1 MNGMNTGMI
10 VSILYKVYLFL
21 LNYINPSQYVYIID
35 YFTKPNQNRTR
46 MSSLV
51 SQENKELLWG
61 LLSEEGLFDGI
72 PENVTQEE
80 VKHVFERILKNLS
93 ATIPSLHAA
102 KLKELHRAKH
112 QAIAEEDYDAA
123 KKLRTTI
130 SEMEAPLA
138 RLEKLEARKHLAIQ
152 AEDFEAAKQIKMEI
166 DLLRAASFSL
176 KELNKIAI
184 ESLAINIPKLA
195 RDISAIKLGTR
206 VFPTKTGGGNHTH
219 PAAGGRL
226 THFAGNAG
234 QSNEPTEIYNAE
246 DFQYQ
251 KRQEIEMKMREKEAE
266 MRSYFEVPRPPEIDF
281 SDFPRDSNPNVRLKS
296 RSVPTA
302 TTTAA
307 EPVVEVI
314 HLAATATTPGPG
326 DDSPFRGGDDMDRL
340 IAERIAAR
348 QRDMEEITER
358 IKASMPPSEQ
368 QHQQLKEYNPNE
380 YVSDTASLTLPL
392 PMPMSSMPPSE
403 DTRKVRFR
411 EDTDSIFL
419 KLKRKPMVDEE

>member
-1 MNGMNTGMI
+1 
-10 VSILYKVYLFL
+10 
-21 LNYINPSQYVYIID
+21 
-35 YFTKPNQNRTR
+35 

-51 SQENKELLWG
+51 SHENKELLWG

-72 PENVTQEE
+72 PENVTPEE

-102 KLKELHRAKH
+102 KLKELHHAKH

-130 SEMEAPLA
+130 DEMEAPLT

-166 DLLRAASFSL
+166 DRLRAASFSL

-195 RDISAIKLGTR
+195 RDISAIKSGTR

-219 PAAGGRL
+219 PAALAAATTGVRL
-226 THFAGNAG
+226 TRFAGNAG

-251 KRQEIEMKMREKEAE
+251 KRQEIEMKRREKEAE

-281 SDFPRDSNPNVRLKS
+281 SDFPRDSNQMVRLKS
-296 RSVPTA
+296 RSVPTPTA
-302 TTTAA
+302 TAT

-314 HLAATATTPGPG
+314 QLDAAATAPGPG

-368 QHQQLKEYNPNE
+368 QQQQFAIPTKEYIPNE

-392 PMPMSSMPPSE
+392 PMPMSSLPPSE

-419 KLKRKPMVDEE
+419 KLKRKPMADEE

>member
-1 MNGMNTGMI
+1 
-10 VSILYKVYLFL
+10 
-21 LNYINPSQYVYIID
+21 
-35 YFTKPNQNRTR
+35 
-46 MSSLV
+46 MSSLI

-72 PENVTQEE
+72 PENVTPEE

-102 KLKELHRAKH
+102 KLKELHHAKR

-130 SEMEAPLA
+130 DEMEAPLA
-138 RLEKLEARKHLAIQ
+138 RLEKLEARKQLAIQ

-166 DLLRAASFSL
+166 DRLRAASFSL

-195 RDISAIKLGTR
+195 RDISAIKSGTR
-206 VFPTKTGGGNHTH
+206 VFPTKTGGGNHTV
-219 PAAGGRL
+219 PTAGGRL

-266 MRSYFEVPRPPEIDF
+266 MRSYFEVQRPPEIDF

-296 RSVPTA
+296 RSVPTP
-302 TTTAA
+302 TPTAA

-314 HLAATATTPGPG
+314 QLDATATPGPG

-358 IKASMPPSEQ
+358 MKASMPPSEQ
-368 QHQQLKEYNPNE
+368 QQQPMKEYNPNE

-392 PMPMSSMPPSE
+392 PMPMSSLPPSE

-419 KLKRKPMVDEE
+419 KLKRKPMTEND

>member
-1 MNGMNTGMI
+1 
-10 VSILYKVYLFL
+10 
-21 LNYINPSQYVYIID
+21 
-35 YFTKPNQNRTR
+35 

-72 PENVTQEE
+72 PENVTPEE

-102 KLKELHRAKH
+102 KLKELHYAKQ
-112 QAIAEEDYDAA
+112 QAIAEEDYDTA
-123 KKLRTTI
+123 KKLRATI
-130 SEMEAPLA
+130 DEMEAPLA
-138 RLEKLEARKHLAIQ
+138 RLEKLESRKHLAIQ
-152 AEDFEAAKQIKMEI
+152 AEDYEAAKQIKTEI
-166 DLLRAASFSL
+166 DRLRAASFSL

-184 ESLAINIPKLA
+184 ESLVVNIPKLA

-206 VFPTKTGGGNHTH
+206 VFPNKKQTATTAQPMLGGGGG
-219 PAAGGRL
+219 GGRF
-226 THFAGNAG
+226 THLAGNDAL
-234 QSNEPTEIYNAE
+234 QTIEPREIYNAE
-246 DFQYQ
+246 DFQSQ

-281 SDFPRDSNPNVRLKS
+281 SDFPRDNSNRLKS
-296 RSVPTA
+296 RTVPTA
-302 TTTAA
+302 TTTAPA
-307 EPVVEVI
+307 TEPVVEVI
-314 HLAATATTPGPG
+314 HLAAAPVLGTG

-368 QHQQLKEYNPNE
+368 HLQPLKEYNPNE
-380 YVSDTASLTLPL
+380 FAPDTDSLSLPML
-392 PMPMSSMPPSE
+392 PMPPPPPSE

-419 KLKRKPMVDEE
+419 KLKRKPIADDD

>member
-1 MNGMNTGMI
+1 M
-10 VSILYKVYLFL
+10 
-21 LNYINPSQYVYIID
+21 
-35 YFTKPNQNRTR
+35 
-46 MSSLV
+46 
-51 SQENKELLWG
+51 
-61 LLSEEGLFDGI
+61 LSEEGLFDGI
-72 PENVTQEE
+72 PENVTPEE

-123 KKLRTTI
+123 KKFRITI
-130 SEMEAPLA
+130 DEMEAPLA
-138 RLEKLEARKHLAIQ
+138 RLEKLEARKQLAIQ

-166 DLLRAASFSL
+166 DRLRAASFSL

-195 RDISAIKLGTR
+195 RDISAIKSGTR

-219 PAAGGRL
+219 PTATTGGRL
-226 THFAGNAG
+226 THFAGNAGG

-302 TTTAA
+302 TAA

-314 HLAATATTPGPG
+314 HLAATATAPGPG

-358 IKASMPPSEQ
+358 MKASMPPSEQQ

-392 PMPMSSMPPSE
+392 PMPMSSIPPSE

-419 KLKRKPMVDEE
+419 KLKRKPMADEEE

>member
-1 MNGMNTGMI
+1 
-10 VSILYKVYLFL
+10 
-21 LNYINPSQYVYIID
+21 
-35 YFTKPNQNRTR
+35 

-51 SQENKELLWG
+51 SQENKELLWA

-72 PENVTQEE
+72 PENVSPEE
-80 VKHVFERILKNLS
+80 IKHVFERILKNLS

-102 KLKELHRAKH
+102 KLNELHYAKQH
-112 QAIAEEDYDAA
+112 AIAEEDYDAA
-123 KKLRTTI
+123 KKLRATI
-130 SEMEAPLA
+130 DEMEAPLA
-138 RLEKLEARKHLAIQ
+138 RLDKLESRKHLAIQ
-152 AEDFEAAKQIKMEI
+152 AEDFEAAKQIKTEI
-166 DLLRAASFSL
+166 DRIRAASFSL

-184 ESLAINIPKLA
+184 ESLAVNIPKLA

-206 VFPTKTGGGNHTH
+206 VFPNKMQTTTTGQPMLGGG
-219 PAAGGRL
+219 GGGAMAVDRRP
-226 THFAGNAG
+226 GV
-234 QSNEPTEIYNAE
+234 PTEIYNAE
-246 DFQYQ
+246 DFQSQ

-266 MRSYFEVPRPPEIDF
+266 MRSYFEVQRPPEIDF
-281 SDFPRDSNPNVRLKS
+281 SDFPRNSNQMVRLKS

-302 TTTAA
+302 TPTAPA
-307 EPVVEVI
+307 PEPLVELI
-314 HLAATATTPGPG
+314 HLDATATAAPGPG

-368 QHQQLKEYNPNE
+368 QHLQPLKEYNPNE
-380 YVSDTASLTLPL
+380 FAPPDSASLTLPM
-392 PMPMSSMPPSE
+392 PMPMPPPPPSE

-419 KLKRKPMVDEE
+419 KLKRKPMADDS

>member
-1 MNGMNTGMI
+1 
-10 VSILYKVYLFL
+10 
-21 LNYINPSQYVYIID
+21 
-35 YFTKPNQNRTR
+35 

-72 PENVTQEE
+72 PENVTPEE

-123 KKLRTTI
+123 KKLRTNI

-226 THFAGNAG
+226 TQFAGNAG

-266 MRSYFEVPRPPEIDF
+266 MRSYFEVQRPPEIDF
-281 SDFPRDSNPNVRLKS
+281 SDFPRDSNPMVRLKS
-296 RSVPTA
+296 RSVPNATA
-302 TTTAA
+302 TAA

-314 HLAATATTPGPG
+314 HLAATATATATAATATAPGPG

-358 IKASMPPSEQ
+358 LKASMPPSEQ
-368 QHQQLKEYNPNE
+368 QQQPMKEYNPNE

-392 PMPMSSMPPSE
+392 PMPMSSLPPSE

-411 EDTDSIFL
+411 EDTDAIFL
-419 KLKRKPMVDEE
+419 KLKRKPMADEE

>member
-1 MNGMNTGMI
+1 
-10 VSILYKVYLFL
+10 
-21 LNYINPSQYVYIID
+21 
-35 YFTKPNQNRTR
+35 

-51 SQENKELLWG
+51 SHENKELLWG

-72 PENVTQEE
+72 PENVTPEE

-102 KLKELHRAKH
+102 KLKELHHAKH

-130 SEMEAPLA
+130 DEMEAPLT

-166 DLLRAASFSL
+166 DRLRAASFSL

-195 RDISAIKLGTR
+195 RDISAIKSGTR

-219 PAAGGRL
+219 PAALAAATTGVRL
-226 THFAGNAG
+226 TRFAGNAG

-281 SDFPRDSNPNVRLKS
+281 SDFPRDSNQMVRLKS
-296 RSVPTA
+296 RSVPTPTA
-302 TTTAA
+302 TAT

-314 HLAATATTPGPG
+314 QLDAAATAPGPG

-340 IAERIAAR
+340 IAEIIAAR

-368 QHQQLKEYNPNE
+368 QQQQQFAIPTKEYNPNE

-392 PMPMSSMPPSE
+392 PMPMSSLPPSE

-419 KLKRKPMVDEE
+419 KLKRKPMADEE

>member
-1 MNGMNTGMI
+1 
-10 VSILYKVYLFL
+10 
-21 LNYINPSQYVYIID
+21 
-35 YFTKPNQNRTR
+35 

-51 SQENKELLWG
+51 SQENKELLWS
-61 LLSEEGLFDGI
+61 LLAEEGLFDGI
-72 PENVTQEE
+72 PENVTPEE
-80 VKHVFERILKNLS
+80 IKHVFERILKNLS

-102 KLKELHRAKH
+102 KLRELHQAKQ

-123 KKLRTTI
+123 KKLRATI
-130 SEMEAPLA
+130 DEMEAPLA

-152 AEDFEAAKQIKMEI
+152 AEDFEAAKQIKTEI
-166 DLLRAASFSL
+166 DHLRSASFSL

-206 VFPTKTGGGNHTH
+206 VFPTKEGGTAPPIINRTSGV
-219 PAAGGRL
+219 R
-226 THFAGNAG
+226 
-234 QSNEPTEIYNAE
+234 EIYNAE
-246 DFQYQ
+246 DFQSQ

-296 RSVPTA
+296 KA
-302 TTTAA
+302 TSASAAAASASSTPAA
-307 EPVVEVI
+307 EPVVEVV
-314 HLAATATTPGPG
+314 HLDAPALASASAPGPG

-348 QRDMEEITER
+348 QRDMEEIAER
-358 IKASMPPSEQ
+358 MKATMPPSQLQ
-368 QHQQLKEYNPNE
+368 QQQPLPLKEYDPNE
-380 YVSDTASLTLPL
+380 FVVPAQMPQQMLPPL
-392 PMPMSSMPPSE
+392 PPSE
-403 DTRKVRFR
+403 ETRKVRFQ

-419 KLKRKPMVDEE
+419 KLKRKPMVDDFTKEL

>member
-1 MNGMNTGMI
+1 
-10 VSILYKVYLFL
+10 
-21 LNYINPSQYVYIID
+21 
-35 YFTKPNQNRTR
+35 

-72 PENVTQEE
+72 PENVTPEE

-102 KLKELHRAKH
+102 KLKELHHAKH

-123 KKLRTTI
+123 KKFRITI
-130 SEMEAPLA
+130 DEMEAPLA

-166 DLLRAASFSL
+166 DRLRAASFSL

-195 RDISAIKLGTR
+195 RDISAIKSGTR
-206 VFPTKTGGGNHTH
+206 VFPTKTGVGNHTQ
-219 PAAGGRL
+219 PTAGGRL
-226 THFAGNAG
+226 THFVGNAG

-266 MRSYFEVPRPPEIDF
+266 MRSYFEVQRPPEIDF

-302 TTTAA
+302 TAA

-314 HLAATATTPGPG
+314 HLAATATAATATAATATAPGPG

-368 QHQQLKEYNPNE
+368 QQQQQQQLKEYNPNE

-419 KLKRKPMVDEE
+419 KLKRKPMADEE